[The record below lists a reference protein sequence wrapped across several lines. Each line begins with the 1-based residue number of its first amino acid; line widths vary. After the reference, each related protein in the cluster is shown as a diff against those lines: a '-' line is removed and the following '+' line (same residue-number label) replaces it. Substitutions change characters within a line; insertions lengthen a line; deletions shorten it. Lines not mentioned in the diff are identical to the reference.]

1 MKTSRQGISL
11 AVRVLPVR
19 LLALRVLTLF
29 IAVVLF
35 TVPTFAATYP
45 TQQNCVADEAG
56 VLSEST
62 IRALETANKTLKLDA
77 GVTIAVCAVT
87 TTGDTD
93 IMTYARAVYKDWKL
107 GEGVLILIA
116 SADEDYAVVQ
126 SNGIDDII
134 TNDILTEISDE
145 YLEEDFEAGNIDR
158 GVNKFVTKLKNI
170 LTVGLSERA
179 EKEASEEESTEEA
192 STSSPVVSGIAG
204 FFKTLLIIVCVIAVL
219 IVAVLVAGMFND
231 TAAALIGWAVRK
243 ITNKPDNSKINENY
257 YDERL
262 YGNGGNR
269 NGNGGNRNGNGG
281 NRNHNGNGNRNGYN
295 NGQRLSAGQSQQ
307 RLNSQRSARGNAQGQ
322 HAQGQ
327 HAQGQHGQGQRAQGQ
342 HVQGQHV
349 QGQRTQ
355 GQNRQNRTQ
364 NYNNNGSGNVNAQ
377 YNRRQSYGDGNETR
391 AFTIPNNTNNQNR
404 NNG

>member
-11 AVRVLPVR
+11 TVRVLPVR

-77 GVTIAVCAVT
+77 GVTIAVCTVT

-262 YGNGGNR
+262 YGNGSNR
-269 NGNGGNRNGNGG
+269 NGNGSNRY
-281 NRNHNGNGNRNGYN
+281 HNGNGNRNGYN

-307 RLNSQRSARGNAQGQ
+307 RLNSQRSARGN
-322 HAQGQ
+322 AQGQ

>member
-1 MKTSRQGISL
+1 M
-11 AVRVLPVR
+11 RVLPVR

-77 GVTIAVCAVT
+77 GVTIAVCTVT

-219 IVAVLVAGMFND
+219 VVAVLVAGMFND

-269 NGNGGNRNGNGG
+269 NGNGGNRN
-281 NRNHNGNGNRNGYN
+281 HNGNGNRNGYN

-322 HAQGQ
+322 HVQGQ
-327 HAQGQHGQGQRAQGQ
+327 HVQGQRAQGQRAQGQ
-342 HVQGQHV
+342 HGQGQHV

-391 AFTIPNNTNNQNR
+391 AFTIPNNER
-404 NNG
+404 G

>member
-1 MKTSRQGISL
+1 
-11 AVRVLPVR
+11 VRVLPVR
-19 LLALRVLTLF
+19 LLVLRVLTLF

-45 TQQNCVADEAG
+45 TQQNYVADEAG

-77 GVTIAVCAVT
+77 GVTIAVCTVT

-93 IMTYARAVYKDWKL
+93 IMTYARAVYRDWKL

-126 SNGIDDII
+126 SNGIEDII
-134 TNDILTEISDE
+134 TNDTLTEIRDE

-219 IVAVLVAGMFND
+219 VVAVLVAGMFND

-243 ITNKPDNSKINENY
+243 ITNKPDNSKINEEY

-262 YGNGGNR
+262 YGNGSNR
-269 NGNGGNRNGNGG
+269 NGSNR
-281 NRNHNGNGNRNGYN
+281 NGNRNGSSNGNRNRNGSGYS
-295 NGQRLSAGQSQQ
+295 NGQHLSANQVQQ
-307 RLNSQRSARGNAQGQ
+307 RLRAPSNGVNPQRNAHGN
-322 HAQGQ
+322 
-327 HAQGQHGQGQRAQGQ
+327 AQGQ

-349 QGQRTQ
+349 QGQYARGQRTQ
-355 GQNRQNRTQ
+355 GQNRQNRTP
-364 NYNNNGSGNVNAQ
+364 NYNNNGSVNGNGNAQ
-377 YNRRQSYGDGNETR
+377 YNRRQSYGYGDGNETR